1 MHTEAPEGA
10 SLLKRRAGCRGFSC
24 AKMLLFGVGR
34 TRSKFCEKTT
44 NGSPRVTAN
53 AGFLAPA
60 AWRVVVP
67 VRGTP
72 TQAAGQGANNTMEA
86 QKRVTIEG
94 NGQHAGLMLS
104 PSKKSKISPD
114 SVVMITPLPNAMS
127 SSMDGLSGEEVSTPP
142 PERLATLLCAPRP
155 APRAFGCCDRDP
167 IPRTYPA
174 RSSSPTAT
182 ATPTR
187 TTSSCRATLIS
198 ARPTSTCARWRR
210 SASR

>member
-1 MHTEAPEGA
+1 MRG
-10 SLLKRRAGCRGFSC
+10 SRAR
-24 AKMLLFGVGR
+24 
-34 TRSKFCEKTT
+34 
-44 NGSPRVTAN
+44 
-53 AGFLAPA
+53 PA

-127 SSMDGLSGEEVSTPP
+127 SNMDGLSGEEVSTPP